1 MVVLGI
7 HCCMGFSLVA
17 TSRDYSVV
25 AVGRTLI
32 SAASLNAEHGLSAM
46 QPSVVVVCGIRGCG
60 CLAQEHRLNSCGA
73 QSAVAVCHEG
83 SSSLISVQSPVSCI

>member
-32 SAASLNAEHGLSAM
+32 SAASLNAEESALTGESV
-46 QPSVVVVCGIRGCG
+46 PSDKFADVIVKGRAKSEDFSALDE
-60 CLAQEHRLNSCGA
+60 LAENIIKEL
-73 QSAVAVCHEG
+73 
-83 SSSLISVQSPVSCI
+83 PTK

>member
-46 QPSVVVVCGIRGCG
+46 QPSVVVVCGSFMQL
-60 CLAQEHRLNSCGA
+60 LALKGTSQVA
-73 QSAVAVCHEG
+73 QW
-83 SSSLISVQSPVSCI
+83 